1 MWKVTSSFQTSASSS
16 VNWGACGLGQNR
28 PSVTWRVW
36 DCKLPSGRSKHHTMQ
51 VGRAAIDSRVTQV
64 NAPFS
69 GWPPHLCNGGFV
81 PWFSFRRHWTD
92 MGHRGSARV
101 PDAIEE
107 GGDYQAQEGGLLGMK
122 IADTLQDER
131 LRCTQRTVASGGDR
145 PGAAFPDGR
154 SAFSQPRHAFLKYKA
169 AQSWP
174 QNAGVN
180 NWRTGFQPLQMDPE
194 ALETQREQ
202 E

>member
-1 MWKVTSSFQTSASSS
+1 
-16 VNWGACGLGQNR
+16 
-28 PSVTWRVW
+28 
-36 DCKLPSGRSKHHTMQ
+36 
-51 VGRAAIDSRVTQV
+51 
-64 NAPFS
+64 
-69 GWPPHLCNGGFV
+69 
-81 PWFSFRRHWTD
+81 

-145 PGAAFPDGR
+145 PGAAFPNGR

-194 ALETQREQ
+194 ALKTQREQ